1 MTDAFG
7 TMRHVHA
14 LFGATILRVEQP
26 RRLPA
31 AKSQYKI
38 FDGPGTLVA
47 EAQEE
52 NVPIRRQASRV
63 LWGGAEASAR
73 TVRVADPHG
82 VPLMVVDKPG
92 RSQNAAVYDPDGALV
107 GAFQQE
113 DHTFRY
119 GLHDAAGRRVGEL
132 KGNRLGRK
140 FAVLDAYGAHVA
152 QVDKKWAGVGK
163 ELLTTADRY
172 NVEIYRPLPYPL
184 RHLAV
189 AAALAMDMI
198 HYEEKDY
205 FN

>member
-7 TMRHVHA
+7 AMRHVYG
-14 LFGATILRVEQP
+14 LFGASILRVEQP

-31 AKSQYKI
+31 AKSQYRI

-47 EAQEE
+47 EAEEE
-52 NVPIRRQASRV
+52 NVSIRRQASRV
-63 LWGGAEASAR
+63 LWGGSEASAR
-73 TVRVADPHG
+73 TVRVSDPQG
-82 VPLMVVDKPG
+82 VPLMVIDKPVH
-92 RSQNAAVYDPDGALV
+92 SQNATVYDPDGAFV
-107 GAFQQE
+107 GVFQQE

-119 GLHDAAGRRVGEL
+119 GLHDVAGRRVGEL
-132 KGNRLGRK
+132 KGNRLGRR
-140 FAVLDAYGAHVA
+140 FAVLDAHGAHVA

-163 ELLTTADRY
+163 EVLTTADRY
-172 NVEIYRPLPYPL
+172 TVEIYRSLPYPL
-184 RHLAV
+184 RHLVV